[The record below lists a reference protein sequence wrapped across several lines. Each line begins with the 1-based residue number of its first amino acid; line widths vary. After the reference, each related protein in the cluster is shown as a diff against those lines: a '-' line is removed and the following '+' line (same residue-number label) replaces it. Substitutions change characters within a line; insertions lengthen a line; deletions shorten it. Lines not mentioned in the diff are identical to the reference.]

1 MSPKP
6 LQTNWRSPKSVNY
19 ERMAERGW
27 LDDGILLIDRN
38 DERLNWDYRK
48 MVEMIGNHLYGER
61 LPREVE

>member
-1 MSPKP
+1 
-6 LQTNWRSPKSVNY
+6 
-19 ERMAERGW
+19 MAERGW